1 MGMKYKEYGGG
12 PATGLADDFIKFLS
26 GGLSGTFGGGS
37 SAAQAGNADPMG
49 STMGIGGILNDL
61 LSGGAGEVGGA
72 LQSLISK
79 DVERNSNAIRS
90 RFGAQGGQAFGTPAA
105 FAESLLRSESAPRLT
120 QAIGGLQLGAVQSLL
135 PIFAGLAS
143 KGITQR
149 QGTMEENPWVTGFK
163 IAAPLIQAG
172 AGLAMGNPL
181 AAAGGASGAVNAF
194 SNSVQPLP
202 GLTTSPDLFA
212 NTPAFSNFMLGR

>member
-12 PATGLADDFIKFLS
+12 PATGLADDFIRFLS
-26 GGLSGTFGGGS
+26 GGLSGTFGGGAS
-37 SAAQAGNADPMG
+37 QAQANNADPMG

-61 LSGGAGEVGGA
+61 LSGGAGNVGGA

-79 DVERNSNAIRS
+79 DVERNSDAIRA

-105 FAESLLRSESAPRLT
+105 FAESLFRSESAPRLT
-120 QAIGGLQLGAVQSLL
+120 QAIGGLQMGAVQSLL
-135 PIFAGLAS
+135 PIFAALAG

-149 QGTMEENPWVTGFK
+149 QGTMQENPWVTGLK
-163 IAAPLIQAG
+163 VAAPIAG
-172 AGLAMGNPL
+172 SIASIAMGNPL
-181 AAAGGASGAVNAF
+181 GAVQGGAQAANAF
-194 SNSVQPLP
+194 ANRQQPLP